1 MTRHDPGVTLRQI
14 LDHAREAMAMAA
26 GRDRSDLDADRQ
38 LELSL
43 TRLLEIV
50 GESANRLPPEVRS
63 RYPEIPWAE
72 IISFRNRLI
81 HGYDAVDL
89 DVLWQVVKMDLPA
102 LIGALEAPA

>member
-1 MTRHDPGVTLRQI
+1 
-14 LDHAREAMAMAA
+14 MAA

-38 LELSL
+38 FELSL